1 MTATDLLQ
9 NLKEITIWLF
19 LALIG
24 VLTWFFN
31 SIYSE
36 FKEMKS
42 FFNKWRDT
50 DFNSLTKELE
60 DLKMEVKKVEFE
72 SKRYWSEHKNQM
84 ENNQAILLERLN
96 HTNENNKAAVVMIKD
111 LFKSVEDRMTRIEN
125 KIQ

>member
-84 ENNQAILLERLN
+84 ENNQAILLEKLN
-96 HTNENNKAAVVMIKD
+96 HTNENNKAATSMIKD
-111 LFKSVEDRMTRIEN
+111 LFKSLEDRMTRIEN